1 MTEQEIR
8 AAVTAAMQSSQVSL
22 AIADSVQKAVQENLK
37 TTLPDVVTAALKD
50 AKQAEFDPY
59 RTTIFFLAGL
69 IAFCLAVI
77 GGIFNAFPDSPVD
90 TSGVVYRMFGG
101 VLAWISITAL
111 VATVSALIAQL
122 RKYLYRVKQRRGESP
137 TDPRKQE
144 LALLMGVPTLFGAI
158 AVAYCVR
165 AGAAI
170 LNGDTELIG
179 MVEAICRLGP
189 F

>member
-1 MTEQEIR
+1 
-8 AAVTAAMQSSQVSL
+8 
-22 AIADSVQKAVQENLK
+22 
-37 TTLPDVVTAALKD
+37 
-50 AKQAEFDPY
+50 
-59 RTTIFFLAGL
+59 
-69 IAFCLAVI
+69 
-77 GGIFNAFPDSPVD
+77 
-90 TSGVVYRMFGG
+90 MFGG